1 MYGGVS
7 AYTPPSPGFHTPRQR
22 SFMEITATEVSLLW
36 VHHRL
41 PAWTESNIIGLAPPP
56 PGSIHSLLQSTVMS
70 LLLKK

>member
-7 AYTPPSPGFHTPRQR
+7 AYTPPSPGFQTPRQR

-41 PAWTESNIIGLAPPP
+41 PAWTESNIQVSRHLLPEAFT
-56 PGSIHSLLQSTVMS
+56 HSSNPL
-70 LLLKK
+70 